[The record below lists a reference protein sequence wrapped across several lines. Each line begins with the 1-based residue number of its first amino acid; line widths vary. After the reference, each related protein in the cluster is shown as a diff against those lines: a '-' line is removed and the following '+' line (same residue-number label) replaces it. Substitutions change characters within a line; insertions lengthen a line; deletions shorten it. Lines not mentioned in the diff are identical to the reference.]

1 MTDDPKDPKPT
12 PANFGKE
19 IDCLF
24 AALQQVADLLA
35 LGRAY
40 GLCVG
45 LSPALAA
52 EIAKRHGDAAT
63 TVLSNTWRV
72 NPTRSI
78 DHMP

>member
-12 PANFGKE
+12 PANFSKE

-24 AALQQVADLLA
+24 AALQQVTGLLA

-52 EIAKRHGDAAT
+52 EIVKRHGEAGAR
-63 TVLSNTWRV
+63 VVNNTWRV